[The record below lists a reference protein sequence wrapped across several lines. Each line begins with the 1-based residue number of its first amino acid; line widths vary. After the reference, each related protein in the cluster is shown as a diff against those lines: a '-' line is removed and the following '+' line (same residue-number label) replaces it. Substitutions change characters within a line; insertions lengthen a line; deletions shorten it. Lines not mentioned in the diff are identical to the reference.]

1 MQHACK
7 KEKHASESFT
17 WNTDLAEVAW
27 ENVNE
32 LPEDIMQWRAFG
44 VTVMNPEYQL
54 LRNAYNETDME
65 YSDGN

>member
-1 MQHACK
+1 
-7 KEKHASESFT
+7 
-17 WNTDLAEVAW
+17 VAW